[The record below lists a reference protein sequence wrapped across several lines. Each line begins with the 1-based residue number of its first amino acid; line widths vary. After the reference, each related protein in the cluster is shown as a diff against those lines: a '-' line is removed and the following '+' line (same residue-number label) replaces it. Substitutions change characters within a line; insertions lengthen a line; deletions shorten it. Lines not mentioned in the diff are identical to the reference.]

1 MVVLYGGG
9 ESEVVVL
16 YGGGPS
22 GVVVLYG
29 GGESGVVVLDELVF
43 EELELVVLV
52 LDVVVGPVGFQ
63 IVLGVVVV
71 PE

>member
-9 ESEVVVL
+9 ESGGVVL
-16 YGGGPS
+16 
-22 GVVVLYG
+22 
-29 GGESGVVVLDELVF
+29 EEL
-43 EELELVVLV
+43 EELELVVLE

-71 PE
+71 VSE

>member
-9 ESEVVVL
+9 ESGGVVL
-16 YGGGPS
+16 
-22 GVVVLYG
+22 
-29 GGESGVVVLDELVF
+29 
-43 EELELVVLV
+43 EELELVVLE

-71 PE
+71 VSE